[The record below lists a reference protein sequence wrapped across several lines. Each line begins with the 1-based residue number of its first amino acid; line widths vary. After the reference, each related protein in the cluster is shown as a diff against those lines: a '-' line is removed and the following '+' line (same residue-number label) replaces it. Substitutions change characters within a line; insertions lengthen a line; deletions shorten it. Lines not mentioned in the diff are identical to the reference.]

1 MVWRITPDE
10 LLERYQAGERNFN
23 GIELI
28 PVPERVDGTERV
40 YGLEGNDLT
49 GISLRGAS
57 LINTDLTGTNL
68 NDADLFGACLYW
80 SWLDYA
86 ILRNANLSNANLR
99 ETVLHYTDFSGVRF
113 RHANLTRVDFRSC
126 IFGDGDRGGN
136 GVDYATLVSTSFKG
150 VNIGNRHICS
160 GSNYIYR
167 VALSDGTVVE
177 GPQIGWKF
185 TGLTEKRR
193 WHFTSTSSRDRFNQK
208 IKNITLLQIKGRY
221 DSEQARHKLAAS
233 KRI

>member
-28 PVPERVDGTERV
+28 PVPERSDGDQTI
-40 YGLEGNDLT
+40 YGLEGTDLS

-57 LINTDLTGTNL
+57 LIKTRLTETNL
-68 NDADLFGACLYW
+68 TDADLFGACLYW

-99 ETVLHYTDFSGVRF
+99 ETVLLYTDFSGVNF
-113 RHANLTRVDFRSC
+113 RHANLTYTVFGNC

-136 GVDYATLVSTSFKG
+136 AFEYTTLVSISFKSSNLNNG
-150 VNIGNRHICS
+150 HICR
-160 GSNYIYR
+160 GQLY
-167 VALSDGTVVE
+167 
-177 GPQIGWKF
+177 F
-185 TGLTEKRR
+185 
-193 WHFTSTSSRDRFNQK
+193 
-208 IKNITLLQIKGRY
+208 
-221 DSEQARHKLAAS
+221 
-233 KRI
+233 